1 MPVVSDAVEEV
12 VNGEIIIASSATWN
26 QALIVGN
33 TYDQI
38 RPQVEK
44 GKALVINAKFGLIIR
59 REPLTVRQPE
69 LSIFLRESI
78 IEKDGYIHSAPQ
90 FVVEVLSPSDAR
102 FWQSRRSRSL
112 DLLTRGPHR
121 RSSPSR
127 KWPLSPPRHLRRSV
141 LTPLHFP
148 NVQVRISEIW
158 PDS

>member
-90 FVVEVLSPSDAR
+90 FVVEVLSPSDPR
-102 FWQSRRSRSL
+102 F
-112 DLLTRGPHR
+112 
-121 RSSPSR
+121 
-127 KWPLSPPRHLRRSV
+127 
-141 LTPLHFP
+141 
-148 NVQVRISEIW
+148 
-158 PDS
+158 